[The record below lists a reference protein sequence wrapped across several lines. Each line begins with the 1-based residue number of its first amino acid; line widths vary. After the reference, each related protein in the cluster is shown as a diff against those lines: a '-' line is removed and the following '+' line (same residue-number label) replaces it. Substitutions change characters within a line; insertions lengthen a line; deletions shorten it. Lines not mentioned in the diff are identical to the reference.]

1 MGKNTWMITALLVV
15 AAVVEAYLPGVAPID
30 YNVGDVVELKV
41 NKLTS
46 VKTQLPYHF
55 YDKVPFC
62 KPAEIVNMDAN
73 LGEFLS
79 GDRLMNSLYHVHFRQ
94 TVECAE
100 LGTDQTDKL
109 APYTPGGE
117 TPKTCA
123 TVYNQDAVKIFADFV
138 KKDYLIQ
145 WTLDSLPAARVRT
158 VKTGTE
164 TTTLYDRGFPLGF
177 VDESGDAFLYNHVAL
192 TVRYHKLDD
201 VDAYRVVGFEVEP
214 SSVSV
219 GASEKK
225 CEGDGNQLR
234 LTEKGVP
241 VSSLPVTW
249 TYSVTWV
256 EDPNTEWSQR
266 WDKYFAS
273 TNADIH
279 WFSILNS
286 ILIVLFL
293 TGMIATI
300 LMRMLHRDLRKYSE
314 QLESREDA
322 EETGWK
328 LVHGDVF
335 RTPKNPVLLCV
346 FSGFGAQVFVTAAI
360 TLICAILGLLS
371 PANPGA
377 LVTTI
382 VIVIMLGSIFS
393 GYVSTR
399 MYKMFKGEN
408 WKRNMLMT
416 AFMVPGIIGAILL
429 FINFFV
435 WGVKSSGGVSFTGL
449 LALIGLFLGIE
460 LPLNFVGS
468 YLGFKQAAIEYPV
481 GTNQIPRLIPERA
494 WYNNLLS
501 ASLLGGLLPFAAV
514 FIELHFILGALWG
527 NEIYY
532 VFGFLF
538 VVFLILAITCAEI
551 SVVMVYF
558 QLCGEDYHWWWRSF
572 LTSGS
577 SACYLFFYSIFY
589 FATSLEITN
598 FISGL
603 LFFGYTVIICIVF
616 FMLTGLHWFP
626 CLFHLCLQDLQ
637 GSTFRLNKKNIQ
649 TKDNNYYPR

>member
-1 MGKNTWMITALLVV
+1 LFIFENMKSILWIISTVLVFV
-15 AAVVEAYLPGVAPID
+15 AVVDAYLPGVAPVD
-30 YNVGDVVELKV
+30 YMPGDVVELKV

-46 VKTQLPYHF
+46 VKTQLPYKF
-55 YDKVPFC
+55 YDKLPFC
-62 KPAEIVNMDAN
+62 KPAEIINMDAN

-79 GDRLMNSLYHVHFRQ
+79 GDRFMNSLYHVNFLES
-94 TVECAE
+94 VSCAI
-100 LGTDQTDKL
+100 LGRNQSVL
-109 APYTPGGE
+109 IAPYSGSGE
-117 TPKTCA
+117 NPKTCTTTYGA
-123 TVYNQDAVKIFADFV
+123 DDVKLFAEFV
-138 KKDYLIQ
+138 KDDYLVQ
-145 WTLDSLPAARVRT
+145 WSLDSLPAARVRT
-158 VKTGTE
+158 VKSGTE
-164 TTTLYDRGFPLGF
+164 TSTVYDRGFPVGF
-177 VDESGDAFLYNHVAL
+177 IDESGDAFLYNFMAL

-201 VDAYRVVGFEVEP
+201 VEAYRVVGFEVDPMSAEIEDQAEP
-214 SSVSV
+214 ICDSMS
-219 GASEKK
+219 GP
-225 CEGDGNQLR
+225 LR
-234 LTEKGVP
+234 LTDKGTP
-241 VSSLPVTW
+241 VSSLHVTW
-249 TYSVTWV
+249 GYSVTWV
-256 EDPNTEWSQR
+256 EDPDTEWGQR

-273 TNADIH
+273 ANADIH

-286 ILIVLFL
+286 VLIVLFL

-346 FSGFGAQVFVTAAI
+346 CAGFGAQLFVTAAI

-377 LVTTI
+377 LVTTL
-382 VIVIMLGSIFS
+382 VVVVMLGSVFS
-393 GYVSTR
+393 GYISTR
-399 MYKMFKGEN
+399 MYKMFKGVN

-416 AFMVPGIIGAILL
+416 AFMFPAIIGAILL

-449 LALIGLFLGIE
+449 LAIIGLFLGLE

-468 YLGFKQAAIEYPV
+468 YFGFKQAAFEYPV

-494 WYNNLLS
+494 WYNNMIS

-538 VVFLILAITCAEI
+538 VVFLILVVTCAEI
-551 SVVMVYF
+551 SVVMIYF

-603 LFFGYTVIICIVF
+603 LFFGYTVIICIIF
-616 FMLTGLHWFP
+616 FVLTGFIGFVACFIFVYKIYKAVP
-626 CLFHLCLQDLQ
+626 FD
-637 GSTFRLNKKNIQ
+637 
-649 TKDNNYYPR
+649 

>member
-1 MGKNTWMITALLVV
+1 MKSNTLLIAAVVV
-15 AAVVEAYLPGVAPID
+15 AAFIGCAEGYLPGVAPVD
-30 YNVGDVVELKV
+30 YNVDDVVELKV

-46 VKTQLPYHF
+46 VKTQLPYNF
-55 YDKVPFC
+55 YDKLPFC
-62 KPAEIVNMDAN
+62 KPAEIVNMDTN

-79 GDRLMNSLYHVHFRQ
+79 GDKYMNSLYHIKFLQ
-94 TVECAE
+94 TVTCAE
-100 LGTDQTDKL
+100 LGTDPSDKI
-109 APYTPGGE
+109 APYPGSKE

-123 TVYNQDAVKIFADFV
+123 THYDEEAVKLFVDFV
-138 KKDYLIQ
+138 KNDYLIQ
-145 WTLDSLPAARVRT
+145 CSLDSLPAARPRVI
-158 VKTGTE
+158 KSGATGTE
-164 TTTLYDRGFPLGF
+164 SSTVVYDRGFPLGF
-177 VDESGDAFLYNHVAL
+177 IDESGDAFLYNHWSI
-192 TVRYHKLDD
+192 TVRYHKVENSDS
-201 VDAYRVVGFEVEP
+201 YRVVGFEVEP
-214 SSVSV
+214 LSLDSYTTTD
-219 GASEKK
+219 K
-225 CEGDGNQLR
+225 CYVDANQLR
-234 LTEKGVP
+234 LTSKGTAVH
-241 VSSLPVTW
+241 SLDVAW
-249 TYSVTWV
+249 TYSIAWA
-256 EDPNTEWSQR
+256 EDPDTEWSQR

-273 TNADIH
+273 SNADIH

-286 ILIVLFL
+286 VLIVLFL

-346 FSGFGAQVFVTAAI
+346 FCGFGAQVFVTAAV
-360 TLICAILGLLS
+360 TLICAIFGLLS

-382 VIVIMLGSIFS
+382 VIVVMLGSVFS
-393 GYVSTR
+393 GYTSTR
-399 MYKMFKGEN
+399 MYKMFKGVN

-416 AFMVPGIIGAILL
+416 AFMIPAVIGAILL

-435 WGVKSSGGVSFTGL
+435 WGVKSSGGVSFKAL

-460 LPLNFVGS
+460 LPLNFVGA

-494 WYNNLLS
+494 WYNNPVS

-514 FIELHFILGALWG
+514 FIELHFILSALWG

-538 VVFLILAITCAEI
+538 VVFLILVVTCAEI

-577 SACYLFFYSIFY
+577 SACYLFFYSVFY
-589 FATSLEITN
+589 FASSLEITN

-603 LFFGYTVIICIVF
+603 LFFGYTAIICIVF
-616 FMLTGLHWFP
+616 FMVTGFIGFLASFIFVYKIYKAVP
-626 CLFHLCLQDLQ
+626 FD
-637 GSTFRLNKKNIQ
+637 
-649 TKDNNYYPR
+649 

>member
-1 MGKNTWMITALLVV
+1 MRSYTALIAAVVV
-15 AAVVEAYLPGVAPID
+15 AAVIGCVEGYLPGVAPVD
-30 YNVGDVVELKV
+30 YNPGDVVELKV

-46 VKTQLPYHF
+46 VKTQLPYNF
-55 YDKVPFC
+55 YDKLPFC
-62 KPAEIVNMDAN
+62 KPAEIVNMDTN
-73 LGEFLS
+73 LGELLS
-79 GDRLMNSLYHVHFRQ
+79 GDKYMNSLYHIKFMEPVA
-94 TVECAE
+94 CAE
-100 LGTDQTDKL
+100 LGNDPSDKI
-109 APYTPGGE
+109 APYSGSTE
-117 TPKTCA
+117 TKTCNV
-123 TVYNQDAVKIFADFV
+123 VYGKKDVELFADFV
-138 KKDYLIQ
+138 KDNYLVQ
-145 WTLDSLPAARVRT
+145 WALDSLPAARVRV

-164 TTTLYDRGFPLGF
+164 SQTVYDRGFPIGF
-177 VDESGDAFLYNHVAL
+177 VDESGDAFLYNHVAI

-201 VDAYRVVGFEVEP
+201 SESYRVVGFEVEP
-214 SSVSV
+214 MSMEPPSVLPNTSRCDQD
-219 GASEKK
+219 A
-225 CEGDGNQLR
+225 NQLR
-234 LTEKGVP
+234 LTNKGKYLDSVA
-241 VSSLPVTW
+241 VAW
-249 TYSVTWV
+249 TYSVAWA
-256 EDPNTEWSQR
+256 EDPDTEWSQR
-266 WDKYFAS
+266 WDKYFAA

-286 ILIVLFL
+286 VLIVLFL

-314 QLESREDA
+314 QLESREDS

-346 FSGFGAQVFVTAAI
+346 FCGFGAQVFVTAAV

-382 VIVIMLGSIFS
+382 VVVIMLGSIFS
-393 GYVSTR
+393 GYISTR
-399 MYKMFKGEN
+399 MYKMFKGVN

-416 AFMVPGIIGAILL
+416 AFMIPGIIGGILL

-435 WGVKSSGGVSFTGL
+435 WGVKSSGGVSFKAL

-460 LPLNFVGS
+460 LPLNFVGA
-468 YLGFKQAAIEYPV
+468 YLGFKQSTIEYPV

-494 WYNNLLS
+494 WYNNPVS

-538 VVFLILAITCAEI
+538 VVFLILIVTCAEI
-551 SVVMVYF
+551 SVVMTYF

-589 FATSLEITN
+589 FASSLEITN

-616 FMLTGLHWFP
+616 FMVTGFIGFMACFIFVYKIYKAVP
-626 CLFHLCLQDLQ
+626 FD
-637 GSTFRLNKKNIQ
+637 
-649 TKDNNYYPR
+649 

>member
-616 FMLTGLHWFP
+616 FMLTGFIGFLACFIFVYKIYKAVP
-626 CLFHLCLQDLQ
+626 FD
-637 GSTFRLNKKNIQ
+637 
-649 TKDNNYYPR
+649 

>member
-1 MGKNTWMITALLVV
+1 LIAAVVV
-15 AAVVEAYLPGVAPID
+15 AAVVGCVEGYLPGVAPVD
-30 YNVGDVVELKV
+30 YNVDDVVELKV
-41 NKLTS
+41 NKISS
-46 VKTQLPYHF
+46 VKTQLPYNF
-55 YDKVPFC
+55 YDRLPFC
-62 KPAEIVNMDAN
+62 KPAEIVNMDTN
-73 LGEFLS
+73 LGEMLS
-79 GDRLMNSLYHVHFRQ
+79 GDKYMNSLYHIKFLNPVS
-94 TVECAE
+94 CAV
-100 LGTDQTDKL
+100 LGSDPSDKI
-109 APYTPGGE
+109 APFSGME
-117 TPKTCA
+117 VPKSCSV
-123 TVYNQDAVKIFADFV
+123 VYDENAVKLFAQFV
-138 KKDYLIQ
+138 KQDYIVH
-145 WTLDSLPAARVRT
+145 WSLDSLPAARVK
-158 VKTGTE
+158 VMKSGTE
-164 TTTLYDRGFPLGF
+164 TTTVYERGFPIGY
-177 VDESGDAFLYNHVAL
+177 VDEAGDAYLYNHMAM
-192 TVRYHKLDD
+192 TVRYHKPADSD
-201 VDAYRVVGFEVEP
+201 SYRVVGFEVEP
-214 SSVSV
+214 MSMALSLDDDKCDA
-219 GASEKK
+219 GASP
-225 CEGDGNQLR
+225 LR
-234 LTEKGVP
+234 LTQKGTAVP
-241 VSSLPVTW
+241 QLPVKW

-286 ILIVLFL
+286 VLIVLFL

-382 VIVIMLGSIFS
+382 VVVIMLGSVFS
-393 GYVSTR
+393 GYISTR
-399 MYKMFKGEN
+399 MYKMYKGVN

-416 AFMVPGIIGAILL
+416 AFMIPGIIGGILL
-429 FINFFV
+429 FINFFI
-435 WGVKSSGGVSFTGL
+435 WGVKSSGGVSFKAL

-460 LPLNFVGS
+460 LPLNFVGA
-468 YLGFKQAAIEYPV
+468 YFGFKQASIEYPV

-494 WYNNLLS
+494 WYNNPLS

-514 FIELHFILGALWG
+514 FIELHFILGALWS
-527 NEIYY
+527 NEVYY

-538 VVFLILAITCAEI
+538 VVFLILIVTCAEI
-551 SVVMVYF
+551 SIVMVYF

-577 SACYLFFYSIFY
+577 SACYLFFYSVFY
-589 FATSLEITN
+589 FASSLEITN

-603 LFFGYTVIICIVF
+603 LFFGYTTIICIVF
-616 FMLTGLHWFP
+616 FMLTGFIGFCASFIFVYKIYQAVP
-626 CLFHLCLQDLQ
+626 FD
-637 GSTFRLNKKNIQ
+637 
-649 TKDNNYYPR
+649 

>member
-1 MGKNTWMITALLVV
+1 LKIMNTWLFATTLLLI
-15 AAVVEAYLPGVAPID
+15 AAVVEAYLPGVAPVD
-30 YNVGDVVELKV
+30 YNDGDVVELKV

-46 VKTQLPYHF
+46 IKTQLPFRY

-62 KPAEIVNMDAN
+62 KPAEIINMDAN

-79 GDRLMNSLYHVHFRQ
+79 GDVFMNSLYHINFRKA
-94 TVECAE
+94 VSCAE
-100 LGTDQTDKL
+100 LGTDPSDKL
-109 APYTPGGE
+109 APYTTNGE
-117 TPKTCA
+117 TPKTCSY
-123 TVYNQDAVKIFADFV
+123 TYGEDAVKIFVDFI
-138 KKDYLIQ
+138 KNDYLVQ
-145 WTLDSLPAARVRT
+145 WSLDSLPAARVRT

-164 TTTLYDRGFPLGF
+164 TTTVYDRGFPMGF
-177 VDESGDAFLYNHVAL
+177 LDEAGDAFLYNHVAI

-201 VDAYRVVGFEVEP
+201 SDSYRVVGFEVEP
-214 SSVSV
+214 MSVSV
-219 GASEKK
+219 
-225 CEGDGNQLR
+225 EGDNATCEVDVTQMR
-234 LTEKGVP
+234 LTSKGVP
-241 VSSLPVTW
+241 VKTLPVKW
-249 TYSVTWV
+249 SYSVTWV
-256 EDPNTEWSQR
+256 EDPNTEWGQR
-266 WDKYFAS
+266 WDKYFAT
-273 TNADIH
+273 TNGDIH

-286 ILIVLFL
+286 VLIVLFL

-314 QLESREDA
+314 QIESREDA

-346 FSGFGAQVFVTAAI
+346 FCGFGAQLFVTAAI
-360 TLICAILGLLS
+360 TLICAIFGLLS

-382 VIVIMLGSIFS
+382 VIVIMLGSVFS

-399 MYKMFKGEN
+399 MYKMFKGSN
-408 WKRNMLMT
+408 WKRNMLMN
-416 AFMVPGIIGAILL
+416 AFMIPGIIGAILL

-468 YLGFKQAAIEYPV
+468 YLGFKQAVIEYPV
-481 GTNQIPRLIPERA
+481 GTNQIPRLVPERA
-494 WYNNLLS
+494 WYNNMIS

-538 VVFLILAITCAEI
+538 VVFLILIITCAEI
-551 SVVMVYF
+551 SIVMIYF

-616 FMLTGLHWFP
+616 FVLTGFIGFLACFIFVYKIYKAVP
-626 CLFHLCLQDLQ
+626 FD
-637 GSTFRLNKKNIQ
+637 
-649 TKDNNYYPR
+649 

>member
-1 MGKNTWMITALLVV
+1 LKIMNTWLFATTLLLI
-15 AAVVEAYLPGVAPID
+15 AAVVEAYLPGVAPVD
-30 YNVGDVVELKV
+30 YNDGDVVELKV

-46 VKTQLPYHF
+46 IKTQLPFRY

-62 KPAEIVNMDAN
+62 KPAEIINMDAN

-79 GDRLMNSLYHVHFRQ
+79 GDVFMNSLYHINFRKA
-94 TVECAE
+94 VSCAE
-100 LGTDQTDKL
+100 LGTDPSDKL
-109 APYTPGGE
+109 APYTTNGE
-117 TPKTCA
+117 TPKTCSY
-123 TVYNQDAVKIFADFV
+123 TYGEDAVKIFVDFI
-138 KKDYLIQ
+138 KNDYLVQ
-145 WTLDSLPAARVRT
+145 WSLDSLPAARVRT

-164 TTTLYDRGFPLGF
+164 TTTVYDRGFPMGF
-177 VDESGDAFLYNHVAL
+177 LDEAGDAFLYNHVAI

-201 VDAYRVVGFEVEP
+201 SDSYRVVGFEVEP
-214 SSVSV
+214 MSVSV
-219 GASEKK
+219 
-225 CEGDGNQLR
+225 EGDNATCEVDVTQMR
-234 LTEKGVP
+234 LTSKGVP
-241 VSSLPVTW
+241 VKTLPVKW
-249 TYSVTWV
+249 SYSVTWV
-256 EDPNTEWSQR
+256 EDPNTEWGQR
-266 WDKYFAS
+266 WDKYFAT
-273 TNADIH
+273 TNGDIH

-286 ILIVLFL
+286 VLIVLFL

-314 QLESREDA
+314 QIESREDA

-346 FSGFGAQVFVTAAI
+346 FCGFGAQLFVTAAI
-360 TLICAILGLLS
+360 TLICAIFGLLS

-382 VIVIMLGSIFS
+382 VIVIMLGSVFS

-399 MYKMFKGEN
+399 MYKMFKGSN
-408 WKRNMLMT
+408 WKRNMLMN
-416 AFMVPGIIGAILL
+416 AFMIPGIIGAILL

-468 YLGFKQAAIEYPV
+468 YLGFKQAVIEYPV
-481 GTNQIPRLIPERA
+481 GTNQIPRLVPERA
-494 WYNNLLS
+494 WYNNMIS

-538 VVFLILAITCAEI
+538 VVFLILIITCAEI
-551 SVVMVYF
+551 SIVMIYF

-603 LFFGYTVIICIVF
+603 LFFGYTVIMCIVF
-616 FMLTGLHWFP
+616 FVLTGFIGFLACFIFVYKIYKAVP
-626 CLFHLCLQDLQ
+626 FD
-637 GSTFRLNKKNIQ
+637 
-649 TKDNNYYPR
+649 

>member
-1 MGKNTWMITALLVV
+1 MIAAVLLI
-15 AAVVEAYLPGVAPID
+15 AAVVEAYLPGVAPVD
-30 YNVGDVVELKV
+30 YNDGDVVELKV

-46 VKTQLPYHF
+46 VKTQLPYKF
-55 YDKVPFC
+55 YDKLPFC
-62 KPAEIVNMDAN
+62 RPAEIVNMDAN

-79 GDRLMNSLYHVHFRQ
+79 GDRFMNSLYHVNFRQ
-94 TVECAE
+94 TVSCAE
-100 LGTDQTDKL
+100 LGTEKDDKV
-109 APYTPGGE
+109 APYSGTE
-117 TPKTCA
+117 TPHTCA
-123 TVYNQDAVKIFADFV
+123 TTYDEDAVKLFAEFV
-138 KKDYLIQ
+138 KNDYLVQ
-145 WTLDSLPAARVRT
+145 WSLDSLPAARVRT
-158 VKTGTE
+158 VKVGTE
-164 TTTLYDRGFPLGF
+164 TSTVYDRGFPVGY
-177 VDESGDAFLYNHVAL
+177 VDDNGDAYLYNHVAL

-201 VDAYRVVGFEVEP
+201 SEAFRVVGFEVEP
-214 SSVSV
+214 ASVAV
-219 GASEKK
+219 DEGQANK
-225 CEGDGNQLR
+225 CEGDIAVR

-241 VSSLPVTW
+241 VKTLPVTW
-249 TYSVTWV
+249 TYSVSWA
-256 EDPNTEWSQR
+256 EDKETEWSQR

-273 TNADIH
+273 ANADIH

-286 ILIVLFL
+286 VLIVVFL

-382 VIVIMLGSIFS
+382 VIVIMLGSVFS

-399 MYKMFKGEN
+399 MYKMFKGTN
-408 WKRNMLMT
+408 WKRNMIMT
-416 AFMVPGIIGAILL
+416 AFMVPGVIGAILL

-435 WGVKSSGGVSFTGL
+435 WGVKSSGGVSFTAL

-468 YLGFKQAAIEYPV
+468 YFGFKQPAIEFPV

-494 WYNNLLS
+494 WYNNLMS

-538 VVFLILAITCAEI
+538 VVFLILTVTCAEI

-616 FMLTGLHWFP
+616 FLLTGFIGFAACFIFVYKIYKAVP
-626 CLFHLCLQDLQ
+626 FD
-637 GSTFRLNKKNIQ
+637 
-649 TKDNNYYPR
+649 

>member
-1 MGKNTWMITALLVV
+1 MMSKFTSFIVIVSLIA
-15 AAVVEAYLPGVAPID
+15 AAVNAYLPGVAPVD
-30 YNVGDVVELKV
+30 YNEGDVVELKV

-46 VKTQLPYHF
+46 VKTQLPYGF
-55 YDKVPFC
+55 YDKLPFC

-79 GDRLMNSLYHVHFRQ
+79 GDRLMNSLYHVNFRKA
-94 TVECAE
+94 VACAE
-100 LGTDQTDKL
+100 LGTDPSDKI
-109 APYTPGGE
+109 APYSGTE
-117 TPKTCA
+117 AIKSCTT
-123 TVYNQDAVKIFADFV
+123 TYNEEAVKTFAEFV
-138 KKDYLIQ
+138 KNDYLVQ

-158 VKTGTE
+158 IKSGTE
-164 TTTLYDRGFPLGF
+164 STTVYDRGFPIGY
-177 VDESGDAFLYNHVAL
+177 VDEAGDAFLYNHVAM

-201 VDAYRVVGFEVEP
+201 SDACRIVGFEVEP
-214 SSVSV
+214 LSIFVPE
-219 GASEKK
+219 GQTNK
-225 CEGDGNQLR
+225 CEGDGNQVR
-234 LTEKGVP
+234 LTNKGAP
-241 VSSLPVTW
+241 VTSLPVTW
-249 TYSVTWV
+249 SYSVNWV

-266 WDKYFAS
+266 WDKYFAT

-286 ILIVLFL
+286 VLIVLFL

-346 FSGFGAQVFVTAAI
+346 FSGCGAQVFVTAAI

-382 VIVIMLGSIFS
+382 VIVVMLGSVFS
-393 GYVSTR
+393 GYISTR
-399 MYKMFKGEN
+399 MYKMFKGVN

-416 AFMVPGIIGAILL
+416 AFMIPGILGGILL

-538 VVFLILAITCAEI
+538 VVFLILTITCAEI
-551 SVVMVYF
+551 SIVMVYF

-589 FATSLEITN
+589 FATSLDITN

-616 FMLTGLHWFP
+616 FMLTGFIGFIACFIFVYKIYKAVP
-626 CLFHLCLQDLQ
+626 FD
-637 GSTFRLNKKNIQ
+637 
-649 TKDNNYYPR
+649 

>member
-1 MGKNTWMITALLVV
+1 MKTWVLVAALLLV
-15 AAVVEAYLPGVAPID
+15 AAVVEAYLPGVAPVD
-30 YNVGDVVELKV
+30 YNDGDVVELKV

-46 VKTQLPYHF
+46 TKTQLPFRY

-62 KPAEIVNMDAN
+62 KPAEIVGMDAN

-79 GDRLMNSLYHVHFRQ
+79 GDNFMNSLYHIHFRQ
-94 TVECAE
+94 PVSCTE
-100 LGTDQTDKL
+100 LGSDKDDKI
-109 APYTPGGE
+109 APYVTGQE
-117 TPKTCA
+117 APKTCA
-123 TVYNQDAVKIFADFV
+123 YTFKEDAVKLFTDFV
-138 KKDYLIQ
+138 KNDYLVQ
-145 WTLDSLPAARVRT
+145 WSLDSLPAARVRT
-158 VKTGTE
+158 IKTGTE
-164 TTTLYDRGFPLGF
+164 TSTVYDRGFPMGF
-177 VDESGDAFLYNHVAL
+177 VDDAGDAFLYNHVSI

-201 VDAYRVVGFEVEP
+201 SDSYRVVGFEVEP
-214 SSVSV
+214 ASVEVTEGANATCDPDSSSM
-219 GASEKK
+219 
-225 CEGDGNQLR
+225 R
-234 LTEKGVP
+234 LTNKGVP
-241 VSSLPVTW
+241 VKTLAVKW
-249 TYSVTWV
+249 TYSVNWV
-256 EDPNTEWSQR
+256 EDPDTEWSQR
-266 WDKYFAS
+266 WDKYFEQS
-273 TNADIH
+273 NADIH

-286 ILIVLFL
+286 VLIVLFL

-346 FSGFGAQVFVTAAI
+346 FCGFGAQLFVTAAI

-377 LVTTI
+377 LLTTI
-382 VIVIMLGSIFS
+382 VVVIMLGSIFS

-399 MYKMFKGEN
+399 MYKMFKGVN

-416 AFMVPGIIGAILL
+416 AFMIPGIIGAILL
-429 FINFFV
+429 FIDFFV

-494 WYNNLLS
+494 WYNNLVS

-538 VVFLILAITCAEI
+538 VVFLILTVTCAEI
-551 SVVMVYF
+551 SIVMIYF

-577 SACYLFFYSIFY
+577 SACYLFFYAIFY
-589 FATSLEITN
+589 FSTSLEITN

-603 LFFGYTVIICIVF
+603 LYFGYTVILSIVF
-616 FMLTGLHWFP
+616 FMLTGFIGFLACFIFVYKIYKAVP
-626 CLFHLCLQDLQ
+626 FD
-637 GSTFRLNKKNIQ
+637 
-649 TKDNNYYPR
+649 

>member
-1 MGKNTWMITALLVV
+1 LFVCLNMNTYLLVAV
-15 AAVVEAYLPGVAPID
+15 VIAAVLGCVEGYLPGVAPVD
-30 YNVGDVVELKV
+30 YNTGDVVELKV

-46 VKTQLPYHF
+46 VKTQLPYKY
-55 YDKVPFC
+55 YDKLPFC

-73 LGEFLS
+73 LGELLS
-79 GDRLMNSLYHVHFRQ
+79 GDRYMNSLYHVKFLRPV
-94 TVECAE
+94 TCAE
-100 LGTDQTDKL
+100 LGSDPSDSI
-109 APYTPGGE
+109 APYEGE
-117 TPKTCA
+117 KTKPKTCA
-123 TVYNQDAVKIFADFV
+123 VTYNEEQVKSFVDFIS
-138 KKDYLIQ
+138 KDYLVQ
-145 WTLDSLPAARVRT
+145 WSLDSLPAARVRV
-158 VKTGTE
+158 VKTGNE
-164 TTTLYDRGFPLGF
+164 ATTVYDRGFPLGF
-177 VDESGDAFLYNHVAL
+177 LDENGESYLYNHVAI
-192 TVRYHKLDD
+192 TVRYHKPEGSES
-201 VDAYRVVGFEVEP
+201 YRVVGFEVEP
-214 SSVSV
+214 VSLDS
-219 GASEKK
+219 AK
-225 CEGDGNQLR
+225 CENEGGQLR
-234 LTEKGVP
+234 LTNKGKA
-241 VSSLPVTW
+241 VSSLHVTW
-249 TYSVTWV
+249 TYSVAWV

-286 ILIVLFL
+286 VLIVLFL

-335 RTPKNPVLLCV
+335 RTPKNPVILCV
-346 FSGFGAQVFVTAAI
+346 FCGFGAQIFITAAV
-360 TLICAILGLLS
+360 TLVCAILGLLS

-382 VIVIMLGSIFS
+382 VVVIMLGSVFS
-393 GYVSTR
+393 GYTSTR
-399 MYKMFKGEN
+399 MYKMFKGVN
-408 WKRNMLMT
+408 WKRNMLTT
-416 AFMVPGIIGAILL
+416 AFMIPGIIGAILL
-429 FINFFV
+429 FINFFI
-435 WGVKSSGGVSFTGL
+435 WGVKSSGGVSFKAL

-460 LPLNFVGS
+460 LPLNFVGA
-468 YLGFKQAAIEYPV
+468 YLGFKQATIEYPV

-494 WYNNLLS
+494 WYNNPVS

-538 VVFLILAITCAEI
+538 VVFLILIVTCAEI
-551 SVVMVYF
+551 SIVMVYF
-558 QLCGEDYHWWWRSF
+558 QLCGEDYHWWWRAF

-577 SACYLFFYSIFY
+577 SACYLFLYSIFY
-589 FATSLEITN
+589 FASSLEITN

-603 LFFGYTVIICIVF
+603 LFFGYTTIIGIVF
-616 FMLTGLHWFP
+616 FMVTGFIGFLASFIFVYKIYKAVP
-626 CLFHLCLQDLQ
+626 FD
-637 GSTFRLNKKNIQ
+637 
-649 TKDNNYYPR
+649 